1 MKYETQDYFLSA
13 YLVASG
19 CVMVSH
25 HWNGSKLIFEFDQS
39 EKLLKFVQTYYSL
52 QGQINPQAFTA
63 ALKNLKNIMYQ
74 YKNNDDNEHMSNF
87 RR

>member
-19 CVMVSH
+19 LVMATH
-25 HWNGSKLIFEFDQS
+25 HWDGNKMIFEFDQS
-39 EKLLKFVQTYYSL
+39 DKLLKLVQTYYSL